1 MDART
6 GEGYVSLV
14 RFLLVYDR
22 PHLTLLRCDRMEDD
36 ATALKEYA
44 RTEARF
50 RGRSDI
56 EVVLLGSD
64 SLETMMITHPHYF
77 ERPPDLEGL
86 LPSLRPG

>member
-6 GEGYVSLV
+6 REGHVSLV

-36 ATALKEYA
+36 ATALNEYA
-44 RTEARF
+44 RAEAQF